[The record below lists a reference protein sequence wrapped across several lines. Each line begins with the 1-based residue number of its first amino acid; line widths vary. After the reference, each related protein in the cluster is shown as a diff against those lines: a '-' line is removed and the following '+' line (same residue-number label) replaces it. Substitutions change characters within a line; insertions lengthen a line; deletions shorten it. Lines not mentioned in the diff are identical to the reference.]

1 MRFEKID
8 EDELLVGALNREAKY
23 LETDSLIEK
32 DLAYKGVK
40 QIDANTELLAEG
52 ITKELDSVLKILL
65 ARYELKNIEINRLRQ
80 RYSFEIDKLSEVND
94 IKSKDIISLIRII
107 KKIYDSCDDEE
118 FKKYIVDIIDY
129 EIKPN
134 TFENLLKRLDEEED

>member
-1 MRFEKID
+1 MESKKINYI
-8 EDELLVGALNREAKY
+8 VKQN
-23 LETDSLIEK
+23 SLIEAF
-32 DLAYKGVK
+32 LASKGVK
-40 QIDANTELLAEG
+40 QIDENTEQLVSELLNEVN
-52 ITKELDSVLKILL
+52 IILRILL
-65 ARYELKNIEINRLRQ
+65 ARYRLKNDEISRVKVKH
-80 RYSFEIDKLSEVND
+80 SSEIGKLLEVDD

-134 TFENLLKRLDEEED
+134 TFENLLKRLDEE

>member
-134 TFENLLKRLDEEED
+134 TFENLLKRLDEE